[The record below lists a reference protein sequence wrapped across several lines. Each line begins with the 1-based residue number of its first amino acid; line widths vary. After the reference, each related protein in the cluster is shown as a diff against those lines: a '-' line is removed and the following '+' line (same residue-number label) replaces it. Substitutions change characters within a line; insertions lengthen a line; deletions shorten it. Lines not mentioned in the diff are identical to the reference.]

1 MTNSTNMTDETIL
14 GAPNVT
20 DVTDMTDDE
29 IADKLDEALD
39 ALETSTPFNLNVHM
53 HRLLIDEPFFAAL
66 SRRMDK
72 RRMNAIP
79 TAGVRVTPEGKLELV
94 YNPKFFEGMTDDQ
107 RKDVLK
113 HEFYHIVFQH
123 VTGNR
128 FASFQDMTPEQ
139 RKRHNIAMDLSINC
153 HLPNLPEGCCMP
165 GVGPFAQLPAFKT
178 AEWYLKNL
186 PEGEGG
192 GEGEGEGE
200 GEGNGQGN
208 GQGQGQGEGQGNGQG
223 NGPFE
228 DGVFDD
234 HDGWGDVDEQIKQI
248 AEERV
253 KDFIREA
260 AEEANKS
267 SRGWG
272 SVPSNCRKEIM
283 DAISN
288 KIDWKSVLRY
298 FVKQSQKANKR
309 STVRK
314 INKRYPY
321 VHPGKKATRQAKIAI
336 AVDQSGSVSDSMLA
350 AFFAELNGLAK
361 LAEFTV
367 IPFDTRVDEKKNW
380 VWKKGETRKRERTM
394 HGGTCFNAPTQFVN
408 EKGNF
413 DGLIVLTDLEAPKP
427 VPCRVQRMWLT
438 TEYYANRP
446 YFDPKPERLVSVPEK
461 DM

>member
-1 MTNSTNMTDETIL
+1 MTTM
-14 GAPNVT
+14 
-20 DVTDMTDDE
+20 TDMTDDTS
-29 IADKLDEALD
+29 D
-39 ALETSTPFNLNVHM
+39 AQDAPVRRFDLNIHM
-53 HRLLIDEPFFAAL
+53 HRLLLDEPFFAAL

-72 RRMNAIP
+72 RRTTSIP
-79 TAGVRVTPEGKLELV
+79 TAGVRVTEEGKLELV
-94 YNPKFFEGMTDDQ
+94 YNPTFFEGLSDEEQ
-107 RKDVLK
+107 RDVLK

-123 VTGNR
+123 VTGGR
-128 FASFQDMTPEQ
+128 FASFRDLTPEQ

-165 GVGPFAQLPAFKT
+165 GVGPFAELPSFKT
-178 AEWYLKNL
+178 AEWYLSNL
-186 PEGEGG
+186 PENGGGG

-200 GEGNGQGN
+200 GDEDGPPGG
-208 GQGQGQGEGQGNGQG
+208 GSGGGSG

-234 HDGWGDVDEQIKQI
+234 HEGWDDCDDQLKQI

-253 KDFIREA
+253 KDFIKEA
-260 AEEANKS
+260 AEEANQT

-272 SVPSNCRKEIM
+272 SVPADCKKAIM

-288 KIDWKSVLRY
+288 KVDWKSVLRY

-321 VHPGKKATRQAKIAI
+321 MHPGKKATRRAKVAIAI
-336 AVDQSGSVSDSMLA
+336 DQSGSVSDSMLA
-350 AFFAELNGLAK
+350 AFFAELNSLAK

-367 IPFDTRVDEKKNW
+367 IPFDTRVDESKNW
-380 VWKKGETRKRERTM
+380 VWKKGQTRKRERTM
-394 HGGTCFNAPTQFVN
+394 HGGTCFNAPTKFVN
-408 EKGNF
+408 EKGGF
-413 DGLIVLTDLEAPKP
+413 DGLIVLTDMEAQKP

-438 TEYYANRP
+438 TEYYAKRP
-446 YFDPKPERLVSVPEK
+446 YFDPKPERLVSIPEK
-461 DM
+461 DMQ

>member
-1 MTNSTNMTDETIL
+1 MTATTDMTDET
-14 GAPNVT
+14 
-20 DVTDMTDDE
+20 
-29 IADKLDEALD
+29 ADALD
-39 ALETSTPFNLNVHM
+39 ALDAPRPFNLNVHM

-72 RRMNAIP
+72 RSMTGIP
-79 TAGVRVTPEGKLELV
+79 TAGVRVTEEGKLELV
-94 YNPKFFEGMTDDQ
+94 YNPKFFEGLTDDQ

-128 FASFQDMTPEQ
+128 FASFRDMTPEQ

-165 GVGPFAQLPAFKT
+165 GVAPFAELPPFKT

-192 GEGEGEGE
+192 GEGGGE
-200 GEGNGQGN
+200 
-208 GQGQGQGEGQGNGQG
+208 GQGEGGGEGGGEGQGEGQG

-234 HDGWGDVDEQIKQI
+234 HEGWGDVDEQIKQI

-253 KDFIREA
+253 KDFIKEA

-272 SVPSNCRKEIM
+272 TVPADCRKEIM
-283 DAISN
+283 DAISHVV
-288 KIDWKSVLRY
+288 DWKSVLRY
-298 FVKQSQKANKR
+298 FIKQSQKANKR

-321 VHPGKKATRQAKIAI
+321 MHPGKKSTRQAKIAI
-336 AVDQSGSVSDSMLA
+336 AVDQSGSVSDRMLA

-367 IPFDTRVDEKKNW
+367 IPFDTRVDPEKNW
-380 VWKKGETRKRERTM
+380 VWKKGQTRKRERTM
-394 HGGTCFNAPTQFVN
+394 YGGTCFDAPTKFVN
-408 EKGNF
+408 ETGGF
-413 DGLIVLTDLEAPKP
+413 DGLIILTDLEAPKP

-438 TEYYANRP
+438 TERYANRP

>member
-1 MTNSTNMTDETIL
+1 MTATTDMTDET
-14 GAPNVT
+14 
-20 DVTDMTDDE
+20 
-29 IADKLDEALD
+29 ADALD
-39 ALETSTPFNLNVHM
+39 ALDAPRPFNLNVHM

-72 RRMNAIP
+72 RSMTGIP
-79 TAGVRVTPEGKLELV
+79 TAGVRVTEEGKLELV
-94 YNPKFFEGMTDDQ
+94 YNPKFFEGLTDDQ

-128 FASFQDMTPEQ
+128 FASFRDMTPEQ

-165 GVGPFAQLPAFKT
+165 GVAPFAELPPFKT

-186 PEGEGG
+186 PEGDGEGDGEGEGG
-192 GEGEGEGE
+192 GQGQGDGEGEGGGQGQGEGEGEG
-200 GEGNGQGN
+200 
-208 GQGQGQGEGQGNGQG
+208 QGQGQG

-234 HDGWGDVDEQIKQI
+234 HDGWGDADEQVKQI

-253 KDFIREA
+253 KDFIKEA

-272 SVPSNCRKEIM
+272 SVPADCRKEIM

-288 KIDWKSVLRY
+288 KIDWKTVLRY
-298 FVKQSQKANKR
+298 FIKQSQKSNKR

-321 VHPGKKATRQAKIAI
+321 MHPGKKATRQAKIAI
-336 AVDQSGSVSDSMLA
+336 AIDQSGSVSDRMLA

-367 IPFDTRVDEKKNW
+367 VPFDTRVDPEKNW
-380 VWKKGETRKRERTM
+380 VWKKGEKRRRQRTM
-394 HGGTCFNAPTQFVN
+394 YGGTCFNAPTKFVN
-408 EKGNF
+408 EQGGF

-427 VPCRVQRMWLT
+427 VPCRVQRMWIT
-438 TEYYANRP
+438 TEYHANRP
-446 YFDPKPERLVSVPEK
+446 YFDPKPERLVSVPER

>member
-1 MTNSTNMTDETIL
+1 MTDETQSKF
-14 GAPNVT
+14 
-20 DVTDMTDDE
+20 D
-29 IADKLDEALD
+29 
-39 ALETSTPFNLNVHM
+39 LNVHM
-53 HRLLIDEPFFAAL
+53 HRLLLDEPFFAAL

-72 RRMNAIP
+72 RSMTAIA

-94 YNPKFFEGMTDDQ
+94 YNPKFFEKLSDEA

-128 FASFQDMTPEQ
+128 FASFRDMTPEQ

-165 GVGPFAQLPAFKT
+165 GVGMFAELPPFKT

-186 PEGEGG
+186 PEGDGEGDGEGEGG
-192 GEGEGEGE
+192 GQGQGDGEGEGGGQGQGEGEGEG
-200 GEGNGQGN
+200 
-208 GQGQGQGEGQGNGQG
+208 QGQGEGEGQGQGQG

-234 HDGWGDVDEQIKQI
+234 HDGWGDADEQVKQI

-253 KDFIREA
+253 KDFIKEA

-272 SVPSNCRKEIM
+272 SVPADCRKEIM

-288 KIDWKSVLRY
+288 KIDWKTVLRY
-298 FVKQSQKANKR
+298 FIKQSQKSNKR

-321 VHPGKKATRQAKIAI
+321 MHPGKKATRQAKIAI
-336 AVDQSGSVSDSMLA
+336 AIDQSGSVSDRMLA

-367 IPFDTRVDEKKNW
+367 VPFDTRVDPEKNW
-380 VWKKGETRKRERTM
+380 VWKKGEKRRRQRTM
-394 HGGTCFNAPTQFVN
+394 YGGTCFNAPTKFVN
-408 EKGNF
+408 EQGGF

-427 VPCRVQRMWLT
+427 VPCRVQRMWIT
-438 TEYYANRP
+438 TEYHANRP
-446 YFDPKPERLVSVPEK
+446 YFDPKPERLVSVPER